1 MRYSVEWSMS
11 GGSWQMVTM
20 SCDKIETAISIFK
33 AIKREEACQQ
43 IIVKRDGIEIRVWR
57 R

>member
-1 MRYSVEWSMS
+1 
-11 GGSWQMVTM
+11 MVTM